1 MSTEHK
7 TFGGHLIH
15 GEFDAIFNHD
25 IPIVLGLLNRQAKIL
40 KDGWN
45 KLAPEVQGAFV
56 GGSGIIDTIAKNLD
70 ALPEDVINN
79 ILAKFTTIKVEDLTA
94 WLAKVQGVFTGVEA
108 TVDQDLATTITNLQA
123 YFKQYENTVIGNI
136 LSIAAQIL
144 ISIISPST
152 IPAQIST
159 YKEIAYR
166 VFVKGDTQ

>member
-1 MSTEHK
+1 MATEHK
-7 TFGGHLIH
+7 TFAGHLIH

-25 IPIVLGLLNRQAKIL
+25 IPILLGLANKEAKII

-45 KLAPEVQGAFV
+45 KLAPEVQSAFV
-56 GGSGIIDTIAKNLD
+56 GGSGIIDTIANSLNS
-70 ALPEDVINN
+70 LPQDVINS
-79 ILAKFTTIKVEDLTA
+79 ILAKFTSIKVEDLTV

-108 TVDQDLATTITNLQA
+108 TVDQDLATTIVNLQA
-123 YFKQYENTVIGNI
+123 YFKKYENTVIGNI
-136 LSIAAQIL
+136 LSIASQIL

-166 VFVKGDTQ
+166 VFVKQQ